1 MFVRAKN
8 YELKDNAAIL
18 VISPLKSI
26 IEDQLQ
32 EMGLLGYPAKDLAN
46 LSNDDIRR
54 CNFKIVFATR
64 EAPPSNVDG
73 LQIEVTS
80 KHLGYCGGRIAHGR
94 DMDRKKVESSN
105 LFLLR
110 LKSICVATRDFD
122 FYKFT
127 IEMHWKFYKTVMISC
142 SANVIIR

>member
-1 MFVRAKN
+1 M
-8 YELKDNAAIL
+8 E
-18 VISPLKSI
+18 
-26 IEDQLQ
+26 
-32 EMGLLGYPAKDLAN
+32 LLGYSAKDLAN

-54 CNFKIVFATR
+54 CNFKICVCNRQTSQR
-64 EAPPSNVDG
+64 EALPSNVDG

-80 KHLGYCGGRIAHGR
+80 KHLGYCGGPIAHGR
-94 DMDRKKVESSN
+94 DMDKKKVESSN

-127 IEMHWKFYKTVMISC
+127 IEMHWNFTKL
-142 SANVIIR
+142 